1 MKTILLDTGP
11 IVAYLKAD
19 DTHHAWAVEALG
31 RLRPPLLTCE
41 PVLAEATYLL
51 RGLSNGSARV
61 FELIRRGAVTIGFSL
76 ADELEPVQRV
86 IARYGAR
93 KTDLADAC
101 LVRMSEVHADPMVLT
116 VDSQFRDVYRRHG
129 RKTIPTLLPRL
140 PRRRSP

>member
-1 MKTILLDTGP
+1 MKTVLLDTGP

-101 LVRMSEVHADPMVLT
+101 LVRMSEVHADPTVLT

-140 PRRRSP
+140 PRRRSL